1 MENLAPPMSCIICVE
16 KAFLEGKTLKSGL
29 KNYIEHA
36 NDDFTYEIQDVLKC
50 FMIGES
56 RYNHNSNS
64 IYRTAIKELIWS
76 GLHGNSIGKELDALK
91 EEIELACKVELDSF
105 IESIPFRSMIPLLLF
120 QFPAFLLILMG
131 PLITKISESL

>member
-1 MENLAPPMSCIICVE
+1 MENLAPPINCIICIE
-16 KAFLEGKTLKSGL
+16 KAFLEGKTLKSGI
-29 KNYIEHA
+29 KHYIEYSC
-36 NDDFTYEIQDVLKC
+36 DDFKDEIQDLLKC
-50 FMIGES
+50 YMIGEKV
-56 RYNHNSNS
+56 YNCKSSS

-76 GLHGNSIGKELDALK
+76 GLHGNSIGKELNALK

-120 QFPAFLLILMG
+120 QFPSFLLILMG